1 MKKIIAFILVLM
13 LTLTVLVA
21 CGDKTEG
28 ETPDTDKP
36 SQGDTSTP
44 GGNEGGEDDEP
55 EVIEHDSTGGLEN
68 QNQHDGS
75 GTELPIVA
83 MP

>member
-21 CGDKTEG
+21 CGDKDP